1 MKTTLRTPSRR
12 IVLAGAALILASTWA
27 ASAQAQN
34 TKIRFQLD
42 WRFEGPSAIFLVAE
56 KKGYFKEEKLD
67 VTIDAGN
74 GSGAAVN
81 RVASGAYEMGFADL
95 AALMEFQGNNP
106 GAPNQPMGVM
116 MIYNNTPAAVFS
128 LKKSGIKTPK
138 DLEGKKIAVSVGDT
152 VAAYLGVICKMN
164 EVDCNKIDRVMMDS
178 QVRSSQFLANRVD
191 ALTTYL
197 NVDPPLLAS
206 ISKDPLVTL
215 DFSKFGLVL
224 PGLSIVVKDDAV
236 AKKGKP
242 LSDFLAALD
251 EGVAASRKDPAA
263 AAQAIRMAWPG
274 SPKPDIVQAQVSA
287 TLDAIPQLPG
297 RPAGY
302 IEAKDLSVAID
313 MLKSV
318 GELQGDKPVDAYY
331 SNALFAR

>member
-1 MKTTLRTPSRR
+1 MLATR
-12 IVLAGAALILASTWA
+12 IKATVLALSATLAILPGLATAETIKVRYSWKLKGEYAAFYMAQEIGAYAKRGLDVSLGEGAGAQAALGALI
-27 ASAQAQN
+27 QGQE
-34 TKIRFQLD
+34 D
-42 WRFEGPSAIFLVAE
+42 
-56 KKGYFKEEKLD
+56 
-67 VTIDAGN
+67 
-74 GSGAAVN
+74 AAV
-81 RVASGAYEMGFADL
+81 V
-95 AALMEFQGNNP
+95 
-106 GAPNQPMGVM
+106 
-116 MIYNNTPAAVFS
+116 PAAFALTAISKGMPVKIVALYHPRAPIGVVS
-128 LKKSGIKTPK
+128 HASNPVATPK

-224 PGLSIVVKDDAV
+224 PGLSIVVKDDAI